1 MQSRARGDAFP
12 RVLLTCKR
20 SLRLGAGPLELSK
33 SPCRQKA
40 IASRAQARGED
51 GKAVGVG
58 SSHGAVA
65 ALAEPQHLAVPKGPV
80 PARPCQ
86 RGACRRP
93 GDSSRPRRGLSGTS
107 RGKRSSGTE
116 AAARLLACG

>member
-1 MQSRARGDAFP
+1 MRSRARGDAFP

-58 SSHGAVA
+58 SSHGAVVALA
-65 ALAEPQHLAVPKGPV
+65 ALAEPPTPG
-80 PARPCQ
+80 RP
-86 RGACRRP
+86 
-93 GDSSRPRRGLSGTS
+93 
-107 RGKRSSGTE
+107 
-116 AAARLLACG
+116 